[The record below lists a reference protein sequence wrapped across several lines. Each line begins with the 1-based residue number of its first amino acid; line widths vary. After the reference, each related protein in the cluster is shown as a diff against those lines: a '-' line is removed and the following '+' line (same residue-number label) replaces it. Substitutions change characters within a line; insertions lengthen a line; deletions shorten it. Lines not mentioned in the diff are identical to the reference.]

1 MNTVNLRISG
11 LQNASDVEVFV
22 DGEAVAGK
30 KNQFGSYEV
39 RYQTEKQNVEIALRN
54 NSELD
59 GRFWWFFRFDILFG
73 KRFRHFQSPLRQS
86 AVSRLPF

>member
-11 LQNASDVEVFV
+11 LQNASNVEVFV

-39 RYQTEKQNVEIALRN
+39 RYQTEKQTWKLHYATIRN
-54 NSELD
+54 WTAD
-59 GRFWWFFRFDILFG
+59 FG
-73 KRFRHFQSPLRQS
+73 GFSL
-86 AVSRLPF
+86 

>member
-30 KNQFGSYEV
+30 KKSV
-39 RYQTEKQNVEIALRN
+39 RFL
-54 NSELD
+54 
-59 GRFWWFFRFDILFG
+59 
-73 KRFRHFQSPLRQS
+73 
-86 AVSRLPF
+86 